1 MCLCSIAT
9 GKFEMLQAMGNWI
22 DVNKQR
28 PKLLPGRDSSPTV
41 LIARP
46 LKSRPKR
53 FYGSI
58 GYFTRMYTGSSEYI
72 WKDLAR
78 PDEIIAT
85 VAYWMPYPELP
96 EG

>member
-1 MCLCSIAT
+1 M
-9 GKFEMLQAMGNWI
+9 NDWI
-22 DVNKQR
+22 DVNKKR
-28 PKLLPGRDSSPTV
+28 PKLLPSGDRSSTV

-58 GYFTRMYTGSSEYI
+58 GYLTRMYAGSDEYI

-78 PDEIIAT
+78 PDEIIVT
-85 VAYWMPYPELP
+85 VAYWMPYPRLP
-96 EG
+96 EGN